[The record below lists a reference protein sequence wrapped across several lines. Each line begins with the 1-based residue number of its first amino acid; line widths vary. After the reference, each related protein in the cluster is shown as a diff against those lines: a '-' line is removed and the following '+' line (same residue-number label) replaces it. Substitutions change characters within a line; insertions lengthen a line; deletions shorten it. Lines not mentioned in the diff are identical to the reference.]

1 MHRRMSR
8 EPARLNREVFHTSL
22 LLEFCSQK
30 ELVAQTGHAI
40 EAWPAVVIKELVDKG
55 LDSAEEHDIAPV
67 VAIGISTVTGEIIVT
82 DNGPGI
88 ATATV
93 DGILDYKVRV
103 SSREAYPSPSRGRQ
117 GNALKTILA
126 AIVPQ

>member
-1 MHRRMSR
+1 MSR

-30 ELVAQTGHAI
+30 ELV
-40 EAWPAVVIKELVDKG
+40 DNG

-93 DGILDYKVRV
+93 DGILDYTVRV